1 MGSKA
6 QAKAS
11 SENAKRMKERG
22 ERRTQTRCPICTH
35 MVSLPYERH
44 LTVCKGK

>member
-22 ERRTQTRCPICTH
+22 EIRKTMRCPVCTKIVPLNH
-35 MVSLPYERH
+35 NYRCS
-44 LTVCKGK
+44 

>member
-11 SENAKRMKERG
+11 SENAKRMKAAGIVRK
-22 ERRTQTRCPICTH
+22 TMRCPVCTKIVPLSH
-35 MVSLPYERH
+35 NYRCV
-44 LTVCKGK
+44 